1 MSQVAQ
7 ELLMIPSQK
16 MKKPIF
22 TNKAPAAIGPYSQ
35 AVQWGDV
42 VYISGQIPLNPESG
56 QLNNVTFEDEANQVL
71 DNLEAI
77 CQEAGSTLD
86 NILKLTI
93 YLTDLSKFDKV
104 NSIMASRFSEPF
116 PARATLEI
124 SKLPKDVSIE
134 MDAILSI
141 TI

>member
-1 MSQVAQ
+1 MT
-7 ELLMIPSQK
+7 LNQK

-22 TNKAPAAIGPYSQ
+22 TSKAPAAIGPYSQ

-42 VYISGQIPLNPESG
+42 VFISGQIPLNPENG
-56 QLNNVTFEDEANQVL
+56 QLNNATFEDETNQVL

-77 CQEAGSTLD
+77 CQEAGGTLD
-86 NILKLTI
+86 HILKLTI
-93 YLTDLSKFDKV
+93 YLTDLSKFDLV

-124 SKLPKDVSIE
+124 SKLPKEVSIE

>member
-1 MSQVAQ
+1 MT
-7 ELLMIPSQK
+7 PKQK

-22 TNKAPAAIGPYSQ
+22 TNNAPAAIGPYSQ

-42 VYISGQIPLNPESG
+42 VFISGQIPLDPENG
-56 QLNNVTFEDEANQVL
+56 QLNNATFEDETNQVL

-77 CQEAGSTLD
+77 CQEAGGTLD
-86 NILKLTI
+86 HILKLTI
-93 YLTDLSKFDKV
+93 YLTDLSKFDVV
-104 NSIMASRFSEPF
+104 NSIMAARFTEPF

-124 SKLPKDVSIE
+124 SKLPKEVSIE
-134 MDAILSI
+134 IDAILSI

>member
-1 MSQVAQ
+1 
-7 ELLMIPSQK
+7 

-22 TNKAPAAIGPYSQ
+22 TSKAPAAIGPYSQ

-42 VYISGQIPLNPESG
+42 VFISGQIPLNPENG
-56 QLNNVTFEDEANQVL
+56 QLNNATFEDETNQVL

-77 CQEAGSTLD
+77 CQEAGGTLD
-86 NILKLTI
+86 HILKLTI
-93 YLTDLSKFDKV
+93 YLTDLSKFDVV

-116 PARATLEI
+116 PARATVEI
-124 SKLPKDVSIE
+124 SKLPKEVSIE

>member
-1 MSQVAQ
+1 MTQN
-7 ELLMIPSQK
+7 QK

-22 TNKAPAAIGPYSQ
+22 TSKAPAAIGPYSQ

-42 VYISGQIPLNPESG
+42 VFISGQIPLDPENG
-56 QLNNVTFEDEANQVL
+56 ELNNATFEDETNQVL

-77 CQEAGSTLD
+77 CQEAGGTLD
-86 NILKLTI
+86 HILKLTI
-93 YLTDLSKFDKV
+93 YLTDLSKFEVV

-124 SKLPKDVSIE
+124 SKLPKEVSIE
-134 MDAILSI
+134 IDAILSI

>member
-1 MSQVAQ
+1 
-7 ELLMIPSQK
+7 

-22 TNKAPAAIGPYSQ
+22 TSKAPAAIGPYSQ

-42 VYISGQIPLNPESG
+42 VFISGQIPLDPENG
-56 QLNNVTFEDEANQVL
+56 QLNNATFEDETNQVL

-77 CQEAGSTLD
+77 CQEAGGTLD
-86 NILKLTI
+86 HILKLTI
-93 YLTDLSKFDKV
+93 YLTDLSNFDVV

-124 SKLPKDVSIE
+124 SKLPKEVSIE

>member
-1 MSQVAQ
+1 
-7 ELLMIPSQK
+7 

-22 TNKAPAAIGPYSQ
+22 TSKAPAAIGPYSQ

-42 VYISGQIPLNPESG
+42 VFISGQIPLDPENG
-56 QLNNVTFEDEANQVL
+56 QLNNATFEDETNQVL

-77 CQEAGSTLD
+77 CQEAGGSLD
-86 NILKLTI
+86 HILKLTI
-93 YLTDLSKFDKV
+93 YLTDLSNFDIV

-124 SKLPKDVSIE
+124 SKLPKEVSIE

>member
-1 MSQVAQ
+1 MT
-7 ELLMIPSQK
+7 LNQK

-22 TNKAPAAIGPYSQ
+22 TSKAPAAIGPYSQ

-42 VYISGQIPLNPESG
+42 VFISGQIPLDPENG
-56 QLNNVTFEDEANQVL
+56 QLNNATFEDETNQVL

-77 CQEAGSTLD
+77 CQEAGGTLD
-86 NILKLTI
+86 HILKLTI
-93 YLTDLSKFDKV
+93 YLTDLAKFDVV

-116 PARATLEI
+116 PARATVEI
-124 SKLPKDVSIE
+124 SKLPKEVSIE

-141 TI
+141 TN

>member
-1 MSQVAQ
+1 
-7 ELLMIPSQK
+7 

-22 TNKAPAAIGPYSQ
+22 TSKAPAAIGPYSQ

-42 VYISGQIPLNPESG
+42 VFISGQIPLDPENG
-56 QLNNVTFEDEANQVL
+56 ELNNATFEDETNQVL

-77 CQEAGSTLD
+77 CQEAGGTLD
-86 NILKLTI
+86 HILKLTI
-93 YLTDLSKFDKV
+93 YLTDLSKFDVV

-124 SKLPKDVSIE
+124 SKLPKEVSIE
-134 MDAILSI
+134 IDAILSI

>member
-1 MSQVAQ
+1 
-7 ELLMIPSQK
+7 

-22 TNKAPAAIGPYSQ
+22 TNNAPAAIGPYSQ
-35 AVQWGDV
+35 AIQSGDV
-42 VYISGQIPLNPESG
+42 VFISGQIPLIPTSG
-56 QLNNVTFEDEANQVL
+56 ELNNKSFNDQASQVI

-77 CQEAGSTLD
+77 CKEAGGGLD

-93 YLTDLSKFDKV
+93 YLTDLSKFDAV
-104 NSIMASRFSEPF
+104 NEIMSERFSEPF

-124 SKLPKDVSIE
+124 SKLPKGVDIE

-141 TI
+141 EV

>member
-1 MSQVAQ
+1 
-7 ELLMIPSQK
+7 

-22 TNKAPAAIGPYSQ
+22 TNQAPAAIGPYSQ

-42 VYISGQIPLNPESG
+42 VFISGQIPLIPESG
-56 QLNNVTFEDEANQVL
+56 ELNNATFEDETHQVL

-77 CQEAGSTLD
+77 CREAGGNLD

-93 YLTDLSKFDKV
+93 YLTDLSRFDVV

-124 SKLPKDVSIE
+124 SKLPKSVNIE
-134 MDAILSI
+134 IDAILSI
-141 TI
+141 TV

>member
-1 MSQVAQ
+1 
-7 ELLMIPSQK
+7 

-22 TNKAPAAIGPYSQ
+22 TSKAPAAIGPYSQ

-42 VYISGQIPLNPESG
+42 VFISGQIPLDPENG
-56 QLNNVTFEDEANQVL
+56 ELNNATFEDETNQVL

-77 CQEAGSTLD
+77 CQEAGGTLD
-86 NILKLTI
+86 HILKLTI
-93 YLTDLSKFDKV
+93 YLTDLSKFDVV

-116 PARATLEI
+116 PARATVEI
-124 SKLPKDVSIE
+124 SKLPKEVSIE

>member
-1 MSQVAQ
+1 MT
-7 ELLMIPSQK
+7 PKQK

-22 TNKAPAAIGPYSQ
+22 TNNAPAAIGPYSQ

-42 VYISGQIPLNPESG
+42 VFISGQIPLDPENG
-56 QLNNVTFEDEANQVL
+56 QLNNATFEDETNQVL

-86 NILKLTI
+86 HILKLTI
-93 YLTDLSKFDKV
+93 YLTDLSKFDVV
-104 NSIMASRFSEPF
+104 NSIMAARFTEPF

-124 SKLPKDVSIE
+124 SKLPKEVSIE
-134 MDAILSI
+134 IDAILSI

>member
-1 MSQVAQ
+1 MT
-7 ELLMIPSQK
+7 PNQK

-22 TNKAPAAIGPYSQ
+22 TSKAPAAIGPYSQ

-42 VYISGQIPLNPESG
+42 VFISGQIPLNPENG
-56 QLNNVTFEDEANQVL
+56 QLNNATFEDETNQVL

-77 CQEAGSTLD
+77 CEEAGGTLD
-86 NILKLTI
+86 HILKLTI
-93 YLTDLSKFDKV
+93 YLTDLSKFDLV

-124 SKLPKDVSIE
+124 SKLPKEVSIE
-134 MDAILSI
+134 IDAILSI